1 MNRKALLAALVA
13 GLIGLGMLV
22 VYLQRYKEE
31 ASGGAPVRVV
41 IARQDIALGARITKG
56 MIGLRD
62 LPETYVEDRHIR
74 ATDAQRILGVR
85 VSMGVKAGESIMW
98 TDLATTSEERR
109 DLSGLVQTGKRAIT
123 IRADSTSSFGG
134 LLRPGDRVDVL
145 LTTGATQSSPESRTL
160 PLLQNLLVLAC
171 GQDMGGARAAVTP
184 EGGRRTGDMNQ
195 VTVAVTIQ
203 QAQLL
208 TYAQERGSLSL
219 ALRNPDDIAVLEGL
233 PDTTSADI
241 MESERRATTQHAG
254 RPVQTRQ
261 IEHVQ

>member
-31 ASGGAPVRVV
+31 ASGGAPIRVV
-41 IARQDIALGARITKG
+41 IARQDIPLGARVTKG

-85 VSMGVKAGESIMW
+85 ISMGVKAGESIMW

-123 IRADSTSSFGG
+123 IRADATSSFGG

-145 LTTGATQSSPESRTL
+145 LTTGATESSPESRTL

-171 GQDMGGARAAVTP
+171 GQDMGGARSAVT
-184 EGGRRTGDMNQ
+184 EGPRRSGDMNQ

-208 TYAQERGSLSL
+208 VYAQERGSLSL

-233 PDTTSADI
+233 PDTTAADI
-241 MESERRATTQHAG
+241 LESERRSTAQHAG
-254 RPVQTRQ
+254 RPVQARQ

>member
-1 MNRKALLAALVA
+1 MNRKALLAAVVA

-31 ASGGAPVRVV
+31 ASGGAPIRVV
-41 IARQDIALGARITKG
+41 IARQDIALGARLTKG

-123 IRADSTSSFGG
+123 IRADATSSFGG

-145 LTTGATQSSPESRTL
+145 LTTTASETSPESRTL

-171 GQDMGGARAAVTP
+171 GQDMGGARAAVT
-184 EGGRRTGDMNQ
+184 ETGRRSGDLNQ

-233 PDTTSADI
+233 PDTTAADI
-241 MESERRATTQHAG
+241 LESERRSTTQHAG

>member
-31 ASGGAPVRVV
+31 ASGGAPIRVV
-41 IARQDIALGARITKG
+41 IARQDIALGARLTKG

-123 IRADSTSSFGG
+123 IRADATSSFGG

-145 LTTGATQSSPESRTL
+145 LTTSASESSPESRTL

-171 GQDMGGARAAVTP
+171 GQDMGGARAAVT
-184 EGGRRTGDMNQ
+184 EGGQRRGDLNQ

-241 MESERRATTQHAG
+241 LQSERRATTQHAG